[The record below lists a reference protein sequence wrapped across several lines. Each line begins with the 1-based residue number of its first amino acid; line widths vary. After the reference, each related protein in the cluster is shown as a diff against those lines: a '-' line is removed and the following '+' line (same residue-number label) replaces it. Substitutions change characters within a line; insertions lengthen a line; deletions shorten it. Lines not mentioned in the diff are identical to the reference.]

1 MVNGPKTIRDSL
13 NDLWRA
19 HVDGI
24 DISRIKFKLVCVHG
38 EINAVKWAE

>member
-19 HVDGI
+19 YVDGI
-24 DISRIKFKLVCVHG
+24 DISIKFKLVCVHG
-38 EINAVKWAE
+38 EINTVKWAE